1 MIHPNSYIFALVIGL
16 VAVTLAY
23 LDSLQTKK
31 TVSKCT
37 YIKLFIGGGLLSIL
51 TCYICSRWTGVPIMK
66 GGGTPASLGVAA
78 SRQQILTGTP
88 DF

>member
-16 VAVTLAY
+16 VAVSLAY

-31 TVSKCT
+31 TLSKCT
-37 YIKLFIGGGLLSIL
+37 YIKLFIGGGLLSLL
-51 TCYICSRWTGVPIMK
+51 TCYICYRWTGTPIMK
-66 GGGTPASLGVAA
+66 GGASSMASSMA
-78 SRQQILTGTP
+78 SSRQQILTGTP